1 MSKLSVVL
9 LVRNEEENIGKC
21 LEGVKDLA
29 DEIVVADDES
39 IDKTVEIAQ
48 SFGAKIIRVKHEPL
62 FHINKEK
69 VLEAAQYE
77 WVLQLDADE
86 IVTPSLREEIKKIVN
101 MNDKEIEKYQENLPK
116 RKLFLRH
123 QKILEKRDGAIGTKG
138 GSYTGFF
145 IPRLNYFLGSYLKW
159 GGAYPD
165 GVIRLVK
172 KGKAYFP
179 TRNVHELIAV
189 EGKVGWLKND
199 LIHMSDPTFG
209 RYLKRNSRYIDLLK
223 DELKEKKLPKNIISF
238 LDYCLL
244 KPISWFLGTQIR
256 HKGILDGIPGIIF
269 SFFSAL
275 RFPRA
280 YLRYLN
286 A

>member
-9 LVRNEEENIGKC
+9 LARNEEENIGKC
-21 LEGVKDLA
+21 LEGVKDIA
-29 DEIVVADDES
+29 DEIIVGDDGS
-39 IDKTVEIAQ
+39 TDKTVEIAQ

-69 VLEAAQYE
+69 VLEAAQDE
-77 WVLQLDADE
+77 WILQLDADE
-86 IVTPSLREEIKKIVN
+86 IVTPSLRTEIKKIIN
-101 MNDKEIEKYQENLPK
+101 MDNHEIEKYQEGLPK

-123 QKILEKRDGAIGTKG
+123 QRILEKRDGTIGTKEG
-138 GSYTGFF
+138 NYAGFF
-145 IPRLNYFLGSYLKW
+145 IPRLNYFLGSYLRW
-159 GGAYPD
+159 GGVYPD

-172 KGKAYFP
+172 NGKTHFP
-179 TRNVHELIAV
+179 AKSVHELIAV
-189 EGKVGWLKND
+189 DGKIGWLKND
-199 LIHMSDPTFG
+199 LIHMSDPTFR
-209 RYLKRNSRYIDLLK
+209 RYLRRNSRYIDLIV
-223 DELKEKKLPKNIISF
+223 KEMKEENLSKNLINF
-238 LDYCLL
+238 LDYLL
-244 KPISWFLGTQIR
+244 VKPITWFFSTQIR